1 MLTARPGNALFGF
14 RYLALLTTLLIY
26 ELNVLCEYFGHIIGD
41 GKVAVPRQR
50 VTAIQTYKRPRTK
63 SDMHSFLGLIG
74 YYRHFTPGFAQYSAL
89 LAPAVAKQAP
99 GEVTW
104 AAEMV
109 DTFVT
114 LCGKLSDVCILTIPT
129 MFDQFQLQTDAS
141 GHGLG
146 GELNVVRD
154 GKEMPVA
161 FYSRQLRGAEK
172 QYSATELE
180 ALAVVAAIHHFL
192 PYLFER
198 HFSVV
203 TDHQALKA
211 LITMT
216 PLNKRLQGWALKLQN
231 FDFSVVYRAGK
242 ENGNTDGLSCQ
253 VWQPDLHEDARM
265 DAKLPTSSTTGVCD
279 DQTWRLDKA

>member
-1 MLTARPGNALFGF
+1 MLQALRGAGLTARPGKCSFGS
-14 RYLALLTTLLIY
+14 RYL
-26 ELNVLCEYFGHIIGD
+26 EYLGHIIGD

-63 SDMHSFLGLIG
+63 SDMRSFLGSIG
-74 YYRHFTPGFAQYSAL
+74 YYRHFIPGFTQYSAL
-89 LAPAVAKQAP
+89 LTLAVAKQAP

-104 AAEMV
+104 TAEMV

-114 LCGKLSDVCILTIPT
+114 LYGKLCDVCVLTILT
-129 MFDQFQLQTDAS
+129 MSDQFQLQTDAS
-141 GHGLG
+141 GLGLVG
-146 GELNVVRD
+146 VLNVVRD

-172 QYSATELE
+172 RYSATEME

-192 PYLFER
+192 PYLFGR
-198 HFSVV
+198 HFGVV

-211 LITMT
+211 LMTTT
-216 PLNKRLQGWALKLQN
+216 PLNRRLQGWALKLQN

-242 ENGNTDGLSCQ
+242 ENGNANGLSRQ
-253 VWQPDLHEDARM
+253 AWQPDLHEDVRI
-265 DAKLPTSSTTGVCD
+265 DANLPTSSITGGV
-279 DQTWRLDKA
+279 